1 LNDLLEFIADTWQD
15 FIDWLYETM
24 VFMLDAVLWLSLQI
38 FEKILEGFRFSFSM
52 VEPPNFVEQ
61 GITAFTAAIP
71 PDVGYLLGATGF
83 DTALGLIGSAYTFRL
98 TRKSLTLF
106 LW

>member
-1 LNDLLEFIADTWQD
+1 MNDLFNYLTDTWQD
-15 FIDWLYETM
+15 FIDWLYEM
-24 VFMLDAVLWLSLQI
+24 FSLMLDAFLWLSLQI
-38 FEKILEGFRFSFSM
+38 FELLLQGFRFSFSM

-61 GITAFTAAIP
+61 GISAFTAAIP

-98 TRKSLTLF
+98 SRKSLTLF
-106 LW
+106 MW